1 MKPIKEHSAS
11 RVIPISTILFH
22 KQPFDSQKDD
32 LDRTFLSFIIS
43 KTCLNLGQVSVLA
56 MININDCISHC
67 IIFIG
72 ISVSAISQC
81 IKNIL
86 VTGIAISSVLFEVH
100 SFDIDSKVKPLVEL
114 CWASEID
121 IVTPICFHI
130 ILISRCM
137 VSPSCASSF
146 IQKTGYE
153 RSPHFRSISN
163 G

>member
-1 MKPIKEHSAS
+1 MLYQSTVMKPIKEHSAS

-72 ISVSAISQC
+72 ISVSAIGQC

-86 VTGIAISSVLFEVH
+86 VTGIAISSFFLKY
-100 SFDIDSKVKPLVEL
+100 IPLILTVKSNPLL
-114 CWASEID
+114 
-121 IVTPICFHI
+121 
-130 ILISRCM
+130 
-137 VSPSCASSF
+137 SCV
-146 IQKTGYE
+146 G
-153 RSPHFRSISN
+153 RLR
-163 G
+163 